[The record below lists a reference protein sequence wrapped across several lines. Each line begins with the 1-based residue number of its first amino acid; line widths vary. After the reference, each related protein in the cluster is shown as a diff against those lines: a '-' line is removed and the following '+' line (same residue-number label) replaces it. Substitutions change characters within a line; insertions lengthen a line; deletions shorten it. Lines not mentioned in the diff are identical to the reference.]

1 MLCHS
6 RVKVEIIDA
15 KGGVGSAVV
24 YWYWSTCYFFIFLFF
39 FPAPSVHTPAL
50 SLSVCVASGAAFRP
64 RVPVSM
70 LFANCVRVFWGVF
83 CFTVGGGHRN
93 TCRVFWCFSGYWKP
107 SLRRTAP
114 ARASGSRPG
123 IFTGRFV
130 YSAVFRA
137 CRTRALCCDC
147 VALRLR
153 TSPLP
158 ICRSTCGTIVL
169 CHEVLQPGI
178 AFNAREK
185 WKLRS
190 IGQLLFN
197 SPAHLEGP
205 REKKMRRGF
214 LSPATLP
221 LPVCML
227 TTLPCGLQALPE

>member
-1 MLCHS
+1 MEQPCARGSQS
-6 RVKVEIIDA
+6 RCCSLIA
-15 KGGVGSAVV
+15 PASSGV
-24 YWYWSTCYFFIFLFF
+24 FLFYCGGGGT
-39 FPAPSVHTPAL
+39 ATR
-50 SLSVCVASGAAFRP
+50 AAF
-64 RVPVSM
+64 S
-70 LFANCVRVFWGVF
+70 GV
-83 CFTVGGGHRN
+83 
-93 TCRVFWCFSGYWKP
+93 FSGYWKP

-114 ARASGSRPG
+114 ARASGSRPE

-158 ICRSTCGTIVL
+158 ICGSTCGTNVL
-169 CHEVLQPGI
+169 CYEFLQPGI
-178 AFNAREK
+178 SFNAREI

-205 REKKMRRGF
+205 REKKLRRGF

-221 LPVCML
+221 LPADTAAPEPFVC
-227 TTLPCGLQALPE
+227 